1 MSTITMSI
9 EADTHRTLQDLA
21 ARTAEPV
28 EVVLKKALEEYRR
41 KRFWDETNAAY
52 AALRAD
58 PQAWQEELAER
69 ALTEGTLADGL
80 DKE

>member
-1 MSTITMSI
+1 MAAVNMMIAP
-9 EADTHRTLQDLA
+9 ETHQVLQDLA

-41 KRFWDETNAAY
+41 KHFWEETNAAY

-80 DKE
+80 DEE

>member
-1 MSTITMSI
+1 MPTITMSI
-9 EADTHRTLQDLA
+9 EADTHQVLQDLA

-58 PQAWQEELAER
+58 PQAWQEELEER
-69 ALTEGTLADGL
+69 AITEGTLADGL
-80 DKE
+80 DEE